1 MPQIAVLVFSILF
14 FVTCSEPPSSPKVI
28 AIAFWSSVGQNDLA
42 TAKQLAIKGSMDGV
56 SLGKL
61 KQLELKEEEIS
72 GITAIV
78 PTILTSERGG
88 KEEKLIFNTALAQ
101 VDGIWKVDFR
111 KTMTNMVGINIQKTL
126 ESLGKVME
134 EGIAKPMEKSVT
146 EIGRALERGIKEMG
160 AALNEGK
167 SETTEERPRQ
177 VSDSRKS
184 ADAAYKNK
192 DYGTALREYTLAAEE
207 DVYSQYMVAFLYS
220 MNFKGV
226 GEDFERAFLWASIAA
241 ANGSENAL
249 LLKKMISEDITPTR
263 ISEIETLAKRCA
275 DQKYK
280 NCSIDGNQKNPLPD
294 WKKTKVVDL
303 THHLRKRIKIQTKNG
318 IVREGILHKAEENN
332 ITIRQGRIGS
342 NLTFE
347 IPYENV
353 TTIKIWR

>member
-1 MPQIAVLVFSILF
+1 
-14 FVTCSEPPSSPKVI
+14 
-28 AIAFWSSVGQNDLA
+28 
-42 TAKQLAIKGSMDGV
+42 
-56 SLGKL
+56 
-61 KQLELKEEEIS
+61 
-72 GITAIV
+72 
-78 PTILTSERGG
+78 
-88 KEEKLIFNTALAQ
+88 
-101 VDGIWKVDFR
+101 
-111 KTMTNMVGINIQKTL
+111 
-126 ESLGKVME
+126 
-134 EGIAKPMEKSVT
+134 
-146 EIGRALERGIKEMG
+146 
-160 AALNEGK
+160 
-167 SETTEERPRQ
+167 
-177 VSDSRKS
+177 
-184 ADAAYKNK
+184 
-192 DYGTALREYTLAAEE
+192 GTALREYKLAAEE

-280 NCSIDGNQKNPLPD
+280 NCSIDGNQKTPLPD